1 MEKYW
6 KKQPTAVYKKC
17 FDILNKQ
24 SLIET
29 QTYVNFLT
37 ELFEI
42 AKVQMGCPECKLV
55 FFDSDKNDLG
65 YASQDHLTVNIN
77 LQKIEKQNLYKLV
90 STIYHELEHFHERKV
105 EDKKQLGVAQPAV
118 FPYFQAARGQSLLP
132 TEILGIDTYLLY
144 YTSTHEKQARD
155 VGNECAM
162 EVFEALKQISESE
175 RTATGTARHIDRTIM
190 MLQRTKQEEQ
200 KNYNFACAEIK
211 KFFAQNPNFY
221 KNALQKIFAEFLE
234 KSKFYQPF
242 SKERKQLEEITN
254 LRIGALIF
262 LGCDDE
268 SKKQIINFTTRNFVF
283 KANVINSLV
292 LVIDSPY
299 SKTTKY
305 DFKLLFDYA
314 RQCNCLNNQLLGC
327 FTNWEQQDVYD
338 ILREYIAENNVA
350 KDQVQV
356 DEQQNIF

>member
-200 KNYNFACAEIK
+200 KTIILLVQRLKSFLHKIQISIKMHFKKYLQSFWKNQNFINLFQKNVNNLK
-211 KFFAQNPNFY
+211 KLQILELAHLFFLVVTMKA
-221 KNALQKIFAEFLE
+221 
-234 KSKFYQPF
+234 KSK
-242 SKERKQLEEITN
+242 L
-254 LRIGALIF
+254 
-262 LGCDDE
+262 
-268 SKKQIINFTTRNFVF
+268 
-283 KANVINSLV
+283 
-292 LVIDSPY
+292 
-299 SKTTKY
+299 
-305 DFKLLFDYA
+305 
-314 RQCNCLNNQLLGC
+314 
-327 FTNWEQQDVYD
+327 
-338 ILREYIAENNVA
+338 
-350 KDQVQV
+350 
-356 DEQQNIF
+356 